1 VISPV
6 NVNPQFAAAGG
17 PAIGDIGN
25 GGNNFESPSSPS
37 PSAQFDNNGN
47 DITPQRARRSIVKQS
62 KDSLELAQEM
72 ATQDPKI
79 VAGIIKN
86 WVNENE

>member
-1 VISPV
+1 MNIGGGANENEPSGSQANQNQAPQMDNDGNVIAP
-6 NVNPQFAAAGG
+6 NR
-17 PAIGDIGN
+17 
-25 GGNNFESPSSPS
+25 
-37 PSAQFDNNGN
+37 
-47 DITPQRARRSIVKQS
+47 QRRAIVKQS